1 MRDMGEDMRLHAAA
15 ATLLTLAASIAS
27 GAALAAD
34 DGFYKG
40 RNVSVV
46 VGFSPGGGF
55 DAYARVFA
63 RHLGAHIPGNPDVI
77 VENMP
82 GAGSL
87 TAVRYLDS
95 TAPKDG
101 TVMVTFNQGLII
113 QALTDPGHVKLDMRN
128 FDWVGSISS
137 DFRICY
143 AWAATGI
150 KSWADVLKRPQ
161 FTLGSTSKSSSN
173 YIDGSI
179 LRVILRAPVKQIMGF
194 PGSAD
199 QRIAI
204 ERGELDGDCGTWSSI
219 PANWIRDA
227 KINPIIAF
235 TTQRTPDMPKIP
247 FAGDLASTK
256 EDKARIEFMGASNAV
271 AKPYIMSKSTPPA
284 RLATMRKA
292 FDETMKDKDFLA
304 DAAKANLPV
313 YPVDGRQAQAI
324 VAKIDKAAPQLV
336 AEAKK
341 VME

>member
-1 MRDMGEDMRLHAAA
+1 MRLRALSAM
-15 ATLLTLAASIAS
+15 LLPLAACIAS

-34 DGFYKG
+34 DDFYKG
-40 RNVSVV
+40 KTVSVI

-63 RHLGAHIPGNPDVI
+63 RRLGAHIPGNPDVI

-95 TAPKDG
+95 TGAKDG

-113 QALTDPGHVKLDMRN
+113 QALTDPGHVKLDLKN
-128 FDWVGSISS
+128 FAWVGSISS
-137 DFRICY
+137 DFRVCY

-150 KSWADVLKRPQ
+150 KTWDDVLKRKQ

-173 YIDGSI
+173 YIDGAI
-179 LRVILRAPVKQIMGF
+179 LRVILHAPIKQIMGF

-219 PANWIRDA
+219 PVDWVRDH
-227 KINPIIAF
+227 KINPFIAF
-235 TTQRTPDMPKIP
+235 TTQRTPDMPKITY
-247 FAGDLASTK
+247 AGDLAKSK
-256 EDKARIEFMGASNAV
+256 HDKDLIEFMGASNAV
-271 AKPYIMSKSTPPA
+271 AKPYIMSKSVPAA
-284 RLATMRKA
+284 RLAILRKA
-292 FDETMKDKDFLA
+292 FDDTMKDKDFLA

-313 YPVDGRQAQAI
+313 TPVDGKRAQDI
-324 VAKIDKAAPQLV
+324 VAKIDQASPQMV

>member
-1 MRDMGEDMRLHAAA
+1 MRLHAIA
-15 ATLLTLAASIAS
+15 ATLLLLLLAACIRG

-34 DGFYKG
+34 DDFYKG
-40 RNVSVV
+40 KTVSII

-55 DAYARVFA
+55 DAYGRVLA
-63 RHLGAHIPGNPDVI
+63 RHLGAHIPGNPSVI

-95 TAPKDG
+95 TAPADG
-101 TVMVTFNQGLII
+101 TVLVTFNQGLII
-113 QALTDPGHVKLDMRN
+113 QSLTDPGHVKLDMAN

-137 DFRICY
+137 DFRVCY
-143 AWAATGI
+143 AWGATGI
-150 KSWADVLKRPQ
+150 KDWADMMKRSQ

-173 YIDGSI
+173 YIDGAI
-179 LRVILRAPVKQIMGF
+179 LRVLLHAPVKQIMGF

-199 QRIAI
+199 QRLAI

-219 PANWIRDA
+219 PEDWIRGHKFNA
-227 KINPIIAF
+227 LIAF

-247 FAGDLASTK
+247 YAGDLAQTK
-256 EDKARIEFMGASNAV
+256 DEKELIAFMGASNAV
-271 AKPYIMSKSTPPA
+271 AKPYIMSKRVPAA
-284 RLATMRKA
+284 RLATIRKA

-324 VAKIDKAAPQLV
+324 VAKIDKASPQLV